1 MAIGNGPTEY
11 NLLHD
16 RWLIAVGAVVRAHQL
31 ALVSPQLR
39 EGLGL
44 GARRASRTDRAHR
57 RAAALKCSGRGAAGR
72 PFSKRLA
79 STGQLVLRLGDDR
92 CWLELSAALQLVRV
106 CQASQRQCA
115 DR

>member
-39 EGLGL
+39 EGLGSVPAGPPAL
-44 GARRASRTDRAHR
+44 IGRTGARRHSS
-57 RAAALKCSGRGAAGR
+57 AAAAAQPVAHSR
-72 PFSKRLA
+72 K
-79 STGQLVLRLGDDR
+79 D
-92 CWLELSAALQLVRV
+92 
-106 CQASQRQCA
+106 
-115 DR
+115 